1 MIRNNNS
8 AKRRTTTGE
17 PTAATM
23 RKTQV
28 LAVEAGR
35 LIETVLVR
43 EFPGFAKGCRFHL
56 LIVDVAA

>member
-1 MIRNNNS
+1 
-8 AKRRTTTGE
+8 
-17 PTAATM
+17 M

-43 EFPGFAKGCRFHL
+43 EFPEFAKDCRFHL